1 LKDAFYH
8 RVIVFC
14 YRVIVTIPTS
24 AHARFQIVLAE
35 KYLPLAAGELRAL
48 DALLSV
54 KPQSEPDLSVCGGE
68 R

>member
-1 LKDAFYH
+1 MSSATTNTRYT
-8 RVIVFC
+8 
-14 YRVIVTIPTS
+14 YRLSIN
-24 AHARFQIVLAE
+24 HARFQIVLAE